1 MSTKTVGLDFNKL
14 TLCEALDL
22 AVLVEEEAMERYGE
36 LADQLEQ
43 HRTPHAARFFRYM
56 EKNEAKHREALLTK
70 RTERFGDA
78 PRVVRR
84 EMLFDIEA
92 PEYDEART
100 FMSLGAALET
110 SMRSETKARDFFESA
125 LV

>member
-43 HRTPHAARFFRYM
+43 HRTPQAARFFRYM
-56 EKNEAKHREALLTK
+56 EKNEAKHRATLAAK
-70 RTERFGDA
+70 RKELPAD
-78 PRVVRR
+78 VEDLKV
-84 EMLFDIEA
+84 D
-92 PEYDEART
+92 
-100 FMSLGAALET
+100 
-110 SMRSETKARDFFESA
+110 
-125 LV
+125 